1 MAGNSHNQ
9 RLKPQR
15 TELIDRNEP
24 VEFQFDGLR
33 VIAHQGDTVASA
45 LYAAGVSILSRSFK
59 YHRPRGLL
67 CGAGRCP
74 NCLVNVDGVPNVRA
88 CTQRVRQGMNV
99 RHQNAWPSLN
109 LDFLSVLDRLQW
121 LMPVGFYYKA
131 FHRPK
136 FLWGLA
142 KRVIRRV
149 GGLGTIDI
157 DADPPTDYHHR
168 YQHQDV
174 AVVGGGPAGL
184 AAALAAAEQGVG
196 VILVDDQPGLGGH
209 LLLNSRHFKFTNR
222 SGLPDLVDGSGPDV
236 ANGLIQRVKESPHIE
251 VLSGATVLAHYK
263 TIC

>member
-1 MAGNSHNQ
+1 
-9 RLKPQR
+9 
-15 TELIDRNEP
+15 
-24 VEFQFDGLR
+24 
-33 VIAHQGDTVASA
+33 
-45 LYAAGVSILSRSFK
+45 VSILSRGFK
-59 YHRPRGLL
+59 YHRPRGFL

-88 CTQRVRQGMNV
+88 CTQPVRQAMNV

-142 KRVIRRV
+142 QRVIRQV

-157 DADPPTDYHHR
+157 DADPVTNYRHRYHHS
-168 YQHQDV
+168 DV

-184 AAALAAAEQGVG
+184 AAALAVAEQGVG
-196 VILVDDQPGLGGH
+196 VTLVDDQPELGGH
-209 LLLNSRHFKFTNR
+209 LLFNSRNL
-222 SGLPDLVDGSGPDV
+222 SGLPDLVDGSGPEV
-236 ANGLIQRVKESPHIE
+236 ANRLLGQRPAPHSRPLGRWYLKPRLRMDTPAAWRAE
-251 VLSGATVLAHYK
+251 ATVSP
-263 TIC
+263 